1 MILRKR
7 WESVLV
13 RSTSF
18 FDSREQLYLVVLV
31 SECDQLFEDIEAA
44 VGEVETSQAEAEMI
58 LRTTLEQ
65 VRSNPLIRRLFVE
78 GKIRRID
85 ELLNRTNYDD
95 ATDTGDGNNT
105 GTISEGDSDN
115 TPDTGVEADFRVLPQ
130 PEAWVARDDVRID
143 DPDIVRGLLRSLLFV
158 TQARD
163 TPVVL
168 NETYDEVEEA
178 LIDTVITGLFADES
192 MSSTV

>member
-1 MILRKR
+1 M
-7 WESVLV
+7 
-13 RSTSF
+13 
-18 FDSREQLYLVVLV
+18 LV

-85 ELLNRTNYDD
+85 ELLNGTNYDD